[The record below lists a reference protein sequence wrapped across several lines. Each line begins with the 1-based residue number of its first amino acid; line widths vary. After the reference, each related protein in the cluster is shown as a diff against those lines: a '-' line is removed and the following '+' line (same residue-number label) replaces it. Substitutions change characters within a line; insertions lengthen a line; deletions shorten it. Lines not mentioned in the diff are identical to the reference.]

1 MLPLSTGD
9 PLRLGPYRLLGVLG
23 EGGMGK
29 VYFGRD
35 GAGDAAAVK
44 VLRPELAHDE
54 NLARRFVREAQ
65 TAQAVTGEGVAR
77 VLGARTEGGR
87 PWIAAEFLA
96 GPTLDDAVT
105 AYGPLDDAALRALAS
120 ALARTLQ
127 DIHAAGLVHRD
138 LKPAN
143 IVLTSRGPRVID
155 FGIARPEHGLTLTTT
170 GQIPV
175 TPGYG
180 APEQVLGQ
188 RVGPPA
194 DVFSLGAVLAY
205 AAGGRRAYD
214 GPHVAGVQY
223 QVVHG
228 EPDVSAVP
236 EHVRALVLPC
246 LAKDP
251 AQRPEPARIAQ
262 AFTPARGAGKVWRQG
277 PLAADIGRRE
287 ATARQLAATF
297 PAEPAAPSP
306 SRRRLLTT
314 LAAGGAVLAAGG
326 GTTAWWLKGGG
337 GPKAPPKPVVVPPAA
352 RTPEAALLASAA
364 DIKPLW
370 GPESLAGPRTPAP
383 LPVRDV
389 VLLEAPDGGLAAH
402 HVTDGRQKWLA
413 SGVKA
418 SAGYVTVSD
427 RLVVT
432 ADAEGALHAF
442 IASTGERAWTAPDAD
457 AEKLLAADARTVY
470 VMTRQRRLRALSTA
484 TREVLWSRDTPV
496 RTTALEPPAAA
507 VGRGR
512 LVLFPSDGHVVVV
525 DTATGIT
532 KWDIPDQGTAAL
544 RPAISKGTVF
554 FGGRTLC
561 ARSLATGEELWSVD
575 AESRVGQDSGG
586 WGPPAVRGD
595 EVYAVDYLYLHRFG
609 AADRG
614 RKWKTYLRSYEGTR
628 SLPVVQG
635 GTVWVAET
643 KGYGLTAVDTRTG
656 EDVEG
661 YRFGDTAAYT
671 TAGDGNRFF
680 AAHDGR
686 VIALPVRA

>member
-77 VLGARTEGGR
+77 VLGAQTEGGR

-105 AYGPLDDAALRALAS
+105 AYGPLDDAALRALAA

-127 DIHAAGLVHRD
+127 DIHTAGLVHRD

-262 AFTPARGAGKVWRQG
+262 AFAPARGAGKVWRQG

-297 PAEPAAPSP
+297 PAEPTAPSP
-306 SRRRLLTT
+306 SRRRLVTT

-337 GPKAPPKPVVVPPAA
+337 PKAAPKPVVVPPAA
-352 RTPEAALLASAA
+352 RTPEAALLASTAGMT
-364 DIKPLW
+364 PLW

-389 VLLEAPDGGLAAH
+389 VLLEAPNGGLAAH

-442 IASTGERAWTAPDAD
+442 VASSGRRAWTAPDAD

-470 VMTRQRRLRALSTA
+470 VMTRERQLRAVSTA
-484 TREVLWSRDTPV
+484 TRKVLWSRSTPV

-507 VGRGR
+507 TGQGR

-525 DTATGIT
+525 DTATGGAV
-532 KWDIPDQGTAAL
+532 WDIPDQGTAAL

-561 ARSLATGEELWSVD
+561 ALSLATGNELWSVD
-575 AESRVGQDSGG
+575 AESKVGQDSGG

-595 EVYAVDYLYLHRFG
+595 EVYAVDYLDLHRYG
-609 AADRG
+609 AGDG
-614 RKWKTYLRSYEGTR
+614 ERKWKTYLRSYEGTR

-643 KGYGLTAVDTRTG
+643 KGYGLTAVSARTG
-656 EDVEG
+656 DDVEG

-680 AAHDGR
+680 ATHDGS
-686 VIALPVRA
+686 VVALPVRR

>member
-35 GAGDAAAVK
+35 GAGGTAAVK
-44 VLRPELAHDE
+44 VLRPELAHDQH
-54 NLARRFVREAQ
+54 LAGRFVREAQ
-65 TAQAVTGEGVAR
+65 TAQAVTSDGVAR

-105 AYGPLDDAALRALAS
+105 SYGPLDDVALRALA
-120 ALARTLQ
+120 ADLARTLQ

-143 IVLTSRGPRVID
+143 IVLTSGGPRVID

-205 AAGGRRAYD
+205 AASGHRAYD

-228 EPDVSAVP
+228 EPEVSLVP
-236 EHVRALVLPC
+236 EHVRTLVLPC

-251 AQRPEPARIAQ
+251 ARRPVPAQIAQ
-262 AFTPARGAGKVWRQG
+262 AFAPPRGAGKVWRQG
-277 PLAADIGRRE
+277 PLADDIGRRE
-287 ATARQLAATF
+287 AAAGRLAATH
-297 PAEPAAPSP
+297 PAEPGDGSASP

-314 LAAGGAVLAAGG
+314 LATAGAVLAAGG
-326 GTTAWWLKGGG
+326 GTAWWLKEGRS
-337 GPKAPPKPVVVPPAA
+337 AAPKPITVPLAA
-352 RTPEAALLASAA
+352 KTPTAALLAPTAPIA
-364 DIKPLW
+364 PLW
-370 GPESLAGPRTPAP
+370 GPETLAGPRTPAP

-389 VLLEAPDGGLAAH
+389 LIFEAADGGLAAH
-402 HVTDGRQKWLA
+402 RVTDGRQKWRA
-413 SGVKA
+413 PDVTA
-418 SAGYVTVSD
+418 SAGFVTLSD

-442 IASTGERAWTAPDAD
+442 VASTGDRAWTAADID
-457 AEKLLAADARTVY
+457 AERLLAADARTLY
-470 VMTRQRRLRALSTA
+470 VMTRERQLRAVSTV
-484 TREVLWSRDTPV
+484 TRKVLWSRATPV
-496 RTTALEPPAAA
+496 RTTGAEPPAAA
-507 VGRGR
+507 TGRGR

-525 DTATGIT
+525 DTDTGGDV
-532 KWDIPDQGTAAL
+532 WDIRGQGTAAL
-544 RPAISKGTVF
+544 APAIRGDTVF
-554 FGGRTLC
+554 LGGRTLT
-561 ARSLATGEELWSVD
+561 ALSLDDGKKIWSVPAD
-575 AESRVGQDSGG
+575 SRVDQETGG

-595 EVYAVDYLYLHRFG
+595 EVYAVDYLDLHRRRASDG
-609 AADRG
+609 RG
-614 RKWKTYLRSYEGTR
+614 RWSCLLRSYEGTR
-628 SLPVVQG
+628 TLPVVQG
-635 GTVWVAET
+635 GTVWVAES
-643 KGYGLTAVDTRTG
+643 KSYGLTAVSAHTG
-656 EDVEG
+656 DELAAYEH
-661 YRFGDTAAYT
+661 GDTASHT

-680 AAHDGR
+680 AVYDGS
-686 VIALPVRA
+686 VIAMPVRS